1 MANPPY
7 RNDGVP
13 GAYQYFPVN
22 KPDIGAALSL
32 TVWNGSICYIV
43 VSITRISTEGHTA
56 FVHADNHQE
65 CGIQEQD
72 LCCEYTCLQSAMQHI
87 EIHPA

>member
-22 KPDIGAALSL
+22 KPDIGAALVL
-32 TVWNGSICYIV
+32 TVRNSSIFHVV
-43 VSITRISTEGHTA
+43 VSITRISTERHAAFIHT
-56 FVHADNHQE
+56 DNH
-65 CGIQEQD
+65 
-72 LCCEYTCLQSAMQHI
+72 
-87 EIHPA
+87 